1 MTTIHSSIL
10 RQALNDIPDDVR
22 REVNLSYAIADRI
35 AQLLAEQ
42 GMTQKA
48 FARKMGKSEPEVSTW
63 LTGRHNF
70 TLRTIARISSVLSTD
85 LITITKPA

>member
-1 MTTIHSSIL
+1 MITVKSPIL
-10 RQALNDIPDDVR
+10 QQALADIPDDVR

-35 AQLLAEQ
+35 ADLLAQQ

-48 FARKMGKSEPEVSTW
+48 LARKMGKTEPEVSAW

-70 TLRTIARISSVLSTD
+70 TLRTLARISSVLGADIVTV
-85 LITITKPA
+85 

>member
-1 MTTIHSSIL
+1 MTTVKSPIL
-10 RQALNDIPDDVR
+10 QQALADIPDDVR

-35 AQLLAEQ
+35 ADLLAQQ

-48 FARKMGKSEPEVSTW
+48 LARKMGKSEPEVSAW

-70 TLRTIARISSVLSTD
+70 TLRTLARISSVLGADIVTV
-85 LITITKPA
+85 

>member
-1 MTTIHSSIL
+1 MTTVKSPIL
-10 RQALNDIPDDVR
+10 QQALADIPDDVR

-35 AQLLAEQ
+35 ADLMAQQ

-48 FARKMGKSEPEVSTW
+48 LARKMGKTEPEVSAW

-70 TLRTIARISSVLSTD
+70 TLRTLARISSVLGTD
-85 LITITKPA
+85 IVTV